1 MLTEK
6 RLMSP
11 TTSSGVSFELTPE
24 QKMLQKMARDFAAT
38 EIIPVA
44 EHFDQTAEFPIDII
58 NKGRELGLV
67 NLNISEQYG
76 GPGATV
82 FEECLVAE
90 ELAYGCS
97 GISTAMSVNNL
108 SALPIALGGTDQQKE
123 YWLGERMMDKGDLAA
138 YCVTEPAAGSNVVG
152 METRAERKN
161 GGYVI
166 NGSKIF
172 ISNVN
177 YASFYTVF
185 AVTDPSKRHKG
196 ISCFIIERDT
206 PGIKVSKHFDK
217 LGQRAADTAEIVF
230 ENVEVPAENMIGP
243 EGMGFILAMQ
253 VFDHSRPGV
262 AAGAVGVARRALEE
276 SIKYAKERETFGQPL
291 YQHQAIGFKIADMA
305 MNIEAARLLTWQAAI
320 AVDSGHANPKTAAFA
335 KAFAADMAMQVTVD
349 AVQVFGG
356 YGYMKEYPVEKLMRD
371 VKVFQIYE
379 GTSEIQRTIMVR
391 ELFR

>member
-1 MLTEK
+1 MEK
-6 RLMSP
+6 
-11 TTSSGVSFELTPE
+11 TAFTGIQFELSEE
-24 QKMLQKMARDFAAT
+24 QKQLQKLARDFAAR

-44 EHFDQTAEFPIDII
+44 EHYDRTGEFPIDII
-58 NKGRELGLV
+58 NKGREVGLV
-67 NLNISEQYG
+67 NLNIPLEYG
-76 GPGATV
+76 GPGASV
-82 FEECLVAE
+82 LEECIVAE

-108 SALPIALGGTDQQKE
+108 SSLPILIGGTEAQKDH
-123 YWLGERMMDKGDLAA
+123 WLGERMVGKGELAA

-152 METRAERKN
+152 MQTRAERVN
-161 GGYVI
+161 GHYVI

-177 YASFYTVF
+177 YANFYTVF
-185 AVTDPSKRHKG
+185 AVTDPAKKHKG
-196 ISCFIIERDT
+196 ISCFVIDRDT

-230 ENVEVPAENMIGP
+230 ENVEVPAENRIGE
-243 EGMGFILAMQ
+243 EGMGFLLAMK

-276 SIKYAKERETFGQPL
+276 SIKYAKERETFGQPIW
-291 YQHQAIGFKIADMA
+291 QHQAIGHKIADMA
-305 MNIEAARLLTWQAAI
+305 MNIEAARLLVYQAAWM
-320 AVDSGHANPKTAAFA
+320 VDHGVENPKAVAFA
-335 KAFAADMAMQVTVD
+335 KAFAADMAMKVTVD

-379 GTSEIQRTIMVR
+379 GTSEIQRNIIVR

>member
-1 MLTEK
+1 MLENVA
-6 RLMSP
+6 
-11 TTSSGVSFELTPE
+11 SSGLAFELTEE
-24 QKMLQKMARDFAAT
+24 QQMLQQLARDFAAK
-38 EIIPVA
+38 EIIPKA
-44 EHFDQTAEFPIDII
+44 EHYDRTAEFPLEII
-58 NKGRELGLV
+58 EKGRKAGLV
-67 NLNISEQYG
+67 NLNIPLEYG
-76 GPGATV
+76 GGGASV
-82 FEECLVAE
+82 LEECIVGE

-108 SALPIALGGTDQQKE
+108 SSLPIMLGGTQQQKD
-123 YWLGERMMDKGDLAA
+123 YWLGERMVGKGHLAA
-138 YCVTEPAAGSNVVG
+138 YCVTEPAAGSDVAG
-152 METRAERKN
+152 MQTRAERVN
-161 GGYVI
+161 GHYVI

-177 YASFYTVF
+177 YANFYTVF

-230 ENVEVPAENMIGP
+230 ENVEVPVENRIGE
-243 EGMGFILAMQ
+243 EGMGFMLAMQ

-262 AAGAVGVARRALEE
+262 AIGAVGVARRALEE
-276 SIKYAKERETFGQPL
+276 CVRYARERQTFSVPIW
-291 YQHQAIGFKIADMA
+291 QHQAVGHKIADMA
-305 MNIEAARLLTWQAAI
+305 MNIEAGRLLAYQAAWM
-320 AVDSGHANPKTAAFA
+320 VDHGVHNPKAVAYA
-335 KAFAADMAMQVTVD
+335 KAFAADMAMKVTVD

-379 GTSEIQRTIMVR
+379 GTSEIQRNIIVR

>member
-1 MLTEK
+1 MEHTAVQGL
-6 RLMSP
+6 
-11 TTSSGVSFELTPE
+11 SFELSEE
-24 QKMLQKMARDFAAT
+24 QKQLQKMARDFAAK
-38 EIIPVA
+38 EIIPAA
-44 EHFDQTAEFPIDII
+44 EHYDRTAEFPIDII
-58 NKGRELGLV
+58 NKGREIGLV
-67 NLNISEQYG
+67 NLNIPIEYG

-82 FEECLVAE
+82 LEECIVSE

-108 SALPIALGGTDQQKE
+108 SSLPILLGGTEQQKA
-123 YWLGERMMDKGDLAA
+123 YWLGERMVDKGQLAA

-152 METRAERKN
+152 MQTRAERKN
-161 GGYVI
+161 GHYVI

-185 AVTDPSKRHKG
+185 AVTDPSAKHKG
-196 ISCFIIERDT
+196 ISCFIVERDT

-217 LGQRAADTAEIVF
+217 LGQRAADTAEITF
-230 ENVEVPAENMIGP
+230 ENVEVPAENRIGA
-243 EGMGFILAMQ
+243 EGMGFMLAMT

-276 SIKYAKERETFGQPL
+276 SINYAKERETFGVPIW
-291 YQHQAIGFKIADMA
+291 QHQAVGHKIAEMA
-305 MNIEAARLLTWQAAI
+305 MNIEAARLLVYQAAWM
-320 AVDSGHANPKTAAFA
+320 VDRGIHNPKAVAYA
-335 KAFAADMAMQVTVD
+335 KAFAADMAMKVTVD

-379 GTSEIQRTIMVR
+379 GTSEIQRNIIVR

>member
-1 MLTEK
+1 MNAAQSTNGL
-6 RLMSP
+6 
-11 TTSSGVSFELTPE
+11 SFELTND
-24 QKMLQKMARDFAAT
+24 QLQLQKLARDFAAK
-38 EIIPVA
+38 EIIPKA
-44 EHFDQTAEFPIDII
+44 EHYDRTAEFPIDII
-58 NKGRELGLV
+58 KKGQNIGLV
-67 NLNISEQYG
+67 NLNIPLDYG

-82 FEECLVAE
+82 LEECIVAE

-108 SALPIALGGTDQQKE
+108 SSLPILLGGTNAQKD
-123 YWLGERMMDKGDLAA
+123 YWLGERMVGKGDLAA
-138 YCVTEPAAGSNVVG
+138 YCVTEPGAGSNVAG
-152 METRAERKN
+152 MQTRAEQVN
-161 GGYVI
+161 GHYVI

-177 YASFYTVF
+177 FSSFYTVF
-185 AVTDPSKRHKG
+185 AVTDPAKKHRG
-196 ISCFIIERDT
+196 ISCFVIERDT

-230 ENVEVPAENMIGP
+230 ENVEVPADNRIGE
-243 EGMGFILAMQ
+243 EGMGFMLAMS

-276 SIKYAKERETFGQPL
+276 CVKYAKERETFGQPIW
-291 YQHQAIGFKIADMA
+291 QHQAIGHKIADMA
-305 MNIEAARLLTWQAAI
+305 INTEAARLLVYQAAW
-320 AVDSGHANPKTAAFA
+320 AVDNNISNPKIVAAA

-356 YGYMKEYPVEKLMRD
+356 YGYMREYPVEKLMRD
-371 VKVFQIYE
+371 IKVFQIYE
-379 GTSEIQRTIMVR
+379 GTSEIQRNIIVR

>member
-1 MLTEK
+1 MVDQV
-6 RLMSP
+6 M
-11 TTSSGVSFELTPE
+11 TSAGISFELTDE
-24 QKMLQKMARDFAAT
+24 QKMLQKMARDFAEN

-44 EHFDQTAEFPIDII
+44 EHHDRTGDFPIDVI
-58 NKGRELGLV
+58 NKGRQLGLV
-67 NLNISEQYG
+67 NLNIPLEYG

-82 FEECLVAE
+82 FEECLAGE

-108 SALPIALGGTDQQKE
+108 SSLPVLIGGTEAQKA
-123 YWLGERMMDKGDLAA
+123 YWLGERMVDQGHLAA
-138 YCVTEPAAGSNVVG
+138 YCVTEPGAGSNVVG
-152 METRAERKN
+152 MQTRAERVN
-161 GGYVI
+161 GHYVI

-177 YASFYTVF
+177 YANFYTVF
-185 AVTDPSKRHKG
+185 AVTNASAKHKG
-196 ISCFIIERDT
+196 MSCFIIERDA
-206 PGIKVSKHFDK
+206 PGITVSKHFDK

-230 ENVEVPAENMIGP
+230 ENVEVPAENRIGE
-243 EGMGFILAMQ
+243 EGMGFMLAMH

-276 SIKYAKERETFGQPL
+276 SVKYAKSRETFGQPIW
-291 YQHQAIGFKIADMA
+291 QHQAIGHKIADMA
-305 MNIEAARLLTWQAAI
+305 INIEAARLLVWQAAWM
-320 AVDSGHANPKTAAFA
+320 VDHGVANPKLIAAA

-356 YGYMKEYPVEKLMRD
+356 YGFMKEYPVEKLMRD

-379 GTSEIQRTIMVR
+379 GTSEIQRNVIVR

>member
-1 MLTEK
+1 MMVDKVLT
-6 RLMSP
+6 
-11 TTSSGVSFELTPE
+11 SGVNFELTDD
-24 QKMLQKMARDFAAT
+24 QKMLQKMARDFTAR
-38 EIIPVA
+38 EIIPQA
-44 EHFDQTAEFPIDII
+44 EHFDKSAEFPIDII

-67 NLNISEQYG
+67 NLNIPDQYG
-76 GPGATV
+76 GPGASV
-82 FEECLVAE
+82 FEETLVQE

-108 SALPIALGGTDQQKE
+108 SSLPVLLGGTDKQKD
-123 YWLGERMMDKGDLAA
+123 YWLGERMVDKGQLAA
-138 YCVTEPAAGSNVVG
+138 YCVTEPGAGSNVVG
-152 METRAERKN
+152 MQTRAERRN
-161 GGYVI
+161 GHYVI

-185 AVTDPSKRHKG
+185 AVTDPSKKHRG

-206 PGIKVSKHFDK
+206 PGITVSRHFDK
-217 LGQRAADTAEIVF
+217 LGQRAADTAEITF
-230 ENVEVPAENMIGP
+230 ENVEVPAENRIGE
-243 EGMGFILAMQ
+243 EGMGFILAMT

-276 SIKYAKERETFGQPL
+276 SVKYAKQRETFGQPIW
-291 YQHQAIGFKIADMA
+291 QHQSIGHKIADMA
-305 MNIEAARLLTWQAAI
+305 INIEAARLLVWQAAWL
-320 AVDSGHANPKTAAFA
+320 VDNGAQNPKAVAFA
-335 KAFAADMAMQVTVD
+335 KAFAADMAMKVTVD

-356 YGYMKEYPVEKLMRD
+356 YGYMREYPVEKLMRD

-379 GTSEIQRTIMVR
+379 GTSEIQRNVIVR

>member
-1 MLTEK
+1 MNAAQLTNG
-6 RLMSP
+6 L
-11 TTSSGVSFELTPE
+11 SFELTDD
-24 QKMLQKMARDFAAT
+24 QLQLQKLARDFAAK
-38 EIIPVA
+38 EIIPKA
-44 EHFDQTAEFPIDII
+44 EHYDRMAEFPIDII
-58 NKGRELGLV
+58 KKGQNIGLV
-67 NLNISEQYG
+67 NLNIPLDYG

-82 FEECLVAE
+82 LEECIVAE

-108 SALPIALGGTDQQKE
+108 SSLPILLGGTNAQKD
-123 YWLGERMMDKGDLAA
+123 YWLGERMVGKGDLAA
-138 YCVTEPAAGSNVVG
+138 YCVTEPGAGSNVAG
-152 METRAERKN
+152 MQTRAERVN
-161 GGYVI
+161 GHYVI

-177 YASFYTVF
+177 FSNFYTVF
-185 AVTDPSKRHKG
+185 AVTDPAKKHRG
-196 ISCFIIERDT
+196 ISCFVIERDT

-230 ENVEVPAENMIGP
+230 ENVEVPADNRIGE
-243 EGMGFILAMQ
+243 EGMGFMLAMS

-276 SIKYAKERETFGQPL
+276 CVKYAKERETFGQPIW
-291 YQHQAIGFKIADMA
+291 QHQAIGHKIADMA
-305 MNIEAARLLTWQAAI
+305 INTEAARLLVYQAAW
-320 AVDSGHANPKTAAFA
+320 AVDNNISNPKIVAAA

-356 YGYMKEYPVEKLMRD
+356 YGYMREYPVEKLMRD
-371 VKVFQIYE
+371 IKVFQIYE
-379 GTSEIQRTIMVR
+379 GTSEIQRNIIVR

>member
-1 MLTEK
+1 MDAANGL
-6 RLMSP
+6 
-11 TTSSGVSFELTPE
+11 SFELSE
-24 QKMLQKMARDFAAT
+24 DQLQLQKLARDFAAK
-38 EIIPVA
+38 EIIPKA
-44 EHFDQTAEFPIDII
+44 EHFDRTAEFPIDII
-58 NKGRELGLV
+58 NKGRAIGLV
-67 NLNISEQYG
+67 NLNIPLDYG

-82 FEECLVAE
+82 LEECIVAE

-97 GISTAMSVNNL
+97 GISTSMSVNNL
-108 SALPIALGGTDQQKE
+108 SSLPIMLGGTESQKD
-123 YWLGERMMDKGDLAA
+123 YWLGERMVGKGDLAA
-138 YCVTEPAAGSNVVG
+138 YCVTEPAAGSNVAG
-152 METRAERKN
+152 MQTRAERVN
-161 GGYVI
+161 GHYVI

-177 YASFYTVF
+177 YSSFYTVF
-185 AVTDPSKRHKG
+185 AVTDPTKKHKG

-230 ENVEVPAENMIGP
+230 ENVEVPAENRIGE
-243 EGMGFILAMQ
+243 EGMGFMLAMA

-276 SIKYAKERETFGQPL
+276 SVKYAKERETFGQPL
-291 YQHQAIGFKIADMA
+291 WQHQAIGHKIADMA
-305 MNIEAARLLTWQAAI
+305 INIEAARLLVHQAAW
-320 AVDSGHANPKTAAFA
+320 AVDNGIANPKIVAAA

-356 YGYMKEYPVEKLMRD
+356 YGYMREYPVEKLMRD
-371 VKVFQIYE
+371 IKVFQIYE
-379 GTSEIQRTIMVR
+379 GTSEIQRNIIVR

>member
-1 MLTEK
+1 MNATDTL
-6 RLMSP
+6 RGL
-11 TTSSGVSFELTPE
+11 GFELTDD
-24 QKMLQKMARDFAAT
+24 QKQLQKLARDFAAK

-44 EHFDQTAEFPIDII
+44 EHFDRTAEFPIDII
-58 NKGRELGLV
+58 NRGRKIGLV
-67 NLNISEQYG
+67 NLNIPLEYG

-82 FEECLVAE
+82 LEECIVGE

-108 SALPIALGGTDQQKE
+108 SSLPIMLGGTDAQKDL
-123 YWLGERMMDKGDLAA
+123 WLGDRMVGRGDLAA
-138 YCVTEPAAGSNVVG
+138 YCVTEPAAGSNVAG
-152 METRAERKN
+152 IQTRAERVN
-161 GGYVI
+161 GHYVI

-185 AVTDPSKRHKG
+185 AVTDPAKRQKG
-196 ISCFIIERDT
+196 ISCFVIDRDT
-206 PGIKVSKHFDK
+206 PGITVSKHFDK

-230 ENVEVPAENMIGP
+230 ENVEVPAENRIGE
-243 EGMGFILAMQ
+243 EGQGFMLAMT

-262 AAGAVGVARRALEE
+262 ASGAVGVARRALEE
-276 SIKYAKERETFGQPL
+276 CVKYAKERETFGQPIW
-291 YQHQAIGFKIADMA
+291 QHQAVGHKIADMA
-305 MNIEAARLLTWQAAI
+305 INIEAARLLTYQAAWM
-320 AVDSGHANPKTAAFA
+320 VDNGIANPKVVAAA
-335 KAFAADMAMQVTVD
+335 KAFAADMAMQVTID

-371 VKVFQIYE
+371 IKVFQIYE
-379 GTSEIQRTIMVR
+379 GTSEIQRNIIVR

>member
-1 MLTEK
+1 MTQVALG
-6 RLMSP
+6 LN
-11 TTSSGVSFELTPE
+11 FELTEE
-24 QKMLQKMARDFAAT
+24 QQMLQKMARDFAAQ

-44 EHFDQTAEFPIDII
+44 AHFDETAEFPIDII
-58 NKGRELGLV
+58 DKGRRIGLV
-67 NLNISEQYG
+67 NLNIPEEYG
-76 GPGATV
+76 GPGASV
-82 FEECLVAE
+82 LDECIVGE

-108 SALPIALGGTDQQKE
+108 SSLPIRLAGTDAQKA
-123 YWLGERMMDKGDLAA
+123 YWLGERMMENGDLAA

-152 METRAERKN
+152 MQTRAEKQGDHYLIN
-161 GGYVI
+161 GG
-166 NGSKIF
+166 KIF

-185 AVTDPSKRHKG
+185 AVTDPAARHRG
-196 ISCFIIERDT
+196 ISCFIVERDS
-206 PGIKVSKHFDK
+206 PGITVSRHFDK
-217 LGQRAADTAEIVF
+217 LGQRAADTAEISF
-230 ENVEVPAENMIGP
+230 ENVEVPEANRIGAEGQ
-243 EGMGFILAMQ
+243 GFMLAMQ

-276 SIKYAKERETFGQPL
+276 SVKYAKERETFGQPL
-291 YQHQAIGFKIADMA
+291 WQHQAVGHKIADMA
-305 MNIEAARLLTWQAAI
+305 INVEAARLLVWQAAWL
-320 AVDSGHANPKTAAFA
+320 VDHGASNPKAVAYA

-379 GTSEIQRTIMVR
+379 GTSEIQRNIIVR

>member
-1 MLTEK
+1 MVQATY
-6 RLMSP
+6 
-11 TTSSGVSFELTPE
+11 SGISFELSDE
-24 QKMLQKMARDFAAT
+24 QQQLQKMARDFAAR

-44 EHFDQTAEFPIDII
+44 EHFDQTAEFPIDIV
-58 NKGRELGLV
+58 NKGRDLGLV
-67 NLNISEQYG
+67 NLNVPLEYG
-76 GPGATV
+76 GPGANV
-82 FEECLVAE
+82 LEETIVSE

-108 SALPIALGGTDQQKE
+108 SSLPILIGGTEQQKE
-123 YWLGERMMDKGDLAA
+123 YWLGERMSTKGDLAA
-138 YCVTEPAAGSNVVG
+138 YCVTEPGAGSNVAG
-152 METRAERKN
+152 IQTRAERKN
-161 GGYVI
+161 GHYVV

-177 YASFYTVF
+177 YSSFYTVF
-185 AVTDPSKRHKG
+185 ALTDPGARHRG

-230 ENVEVPAENMIGP
+230 ENVEVPAENRIGA
-243 EGMGFILAMQ
+243 EGQGFMLAMK

-262 AAGAVGVARRALEE
+262 AAGAVGVARRAMEE
-276 SIKYAKERETFGQPL
+276 CIKYAKERETFGQPIW
-291 YQHQAIGFKIADMA
+291 QHQAIGHKIADMA
-305 MNIEAARLLTWQAAI
+305 INIEAARLLTRQAAWL
-320 AVDSGHANPKTAAFA
+320 VDHGAENPKMAAYA
-335 KAFAADMAMQVTVD
+335 KAFAADMAMKVTVD

-371 VKVFQIYE
+371 IKVFQIYE
-379 GTSEIQRTIMVR
+379 GTSEIQRNIIVR

>member
-1 MLTEK
+1 MEK
-6 RLMSP
+6 
-11 TTSSGVSFELTPE
+11 TAFSGIQFELSEE
-24 QKMLQKMARDFAAT
+24 QKQLQKLARDFAIR

-44 EHFDQTAEFPIDII
+44 EHYDRTGEFPIEII
-58 NKGRELGLV
+58 NKGREVGLV
-67 NLNISEQYG
+67 NLNIPLEYG
-76 GPGATV
+76 GPGASV
-82 FEECLVAE
+82 LEECIVSE

-108 SALPIALGGTDQQKE
+108 SSLPILIGGTEAQKE
-123 YWLGERMMDKGDLAA
+123 HWLGERMVGRGELAA

-152 METRAERKN
+152 MQTRAERVN
-161 GGYVI
+161 GHYVI

-185 AVTDPSKRHKG
+185 AVTDPAKKHKG
-196 ISCFIIERDT
+196 ISCFVVDRDT

-230 ENVEVPAENMIGP
+230 ENVEVPAENRIGE
-243 EGMGFILAMQ
+243 EGMGFLLAMK

-276 SIKYAKERETFGQPL
+276 SIKYAKERETFGQPIW
-291 YQHQAIGFKIADMA
+291 QHQAIGHKIADMA
-305 MNIEAARLLTWQAAI
+305 MNIEAARLLVYQAAWM
-320 AVDSGHANPKTAAFA
+320 VDHGIENPKAVAFA
-335 KAFAADMAMQVTVD
+335 KAFAADMAMKVTVD

-379 GTSEIQRTIMVR
+379 GTSEIQRNIIVR

>member
-1 MLTEK
+1 MEK
-6 RLMSP
+6 
-11 TTSSGVSFELTPE
+11 TAFTGIQFELSEE
-24 QKMLQKMARDFAAT
+24 QKQLQKLARDFAAR

-44 EHFDQTAEFPIDII
+44 EHYDRTGEFPIDVI
-58 NKGRELGLV
+58 NKGREVGLV
-67 NLNISEQYG
+67 NLNIPLEYG
-76 GPGATV
+76 GPGASV
-82 FEECLVAE
+82 LEECIVAE

-108 SALPIALGGTDQQKE
+108 SSLPILIGGTEAQKDH
-123 YWLGERMMDKGDLAA
+123 WLGERMVGKGELAA

-152 METRAERKN
+152 MQTRAERVN
-161 GGYVI
+161 GHYVI

-185 AVTDPSKRHKG
+185 AVTDPAKKHKG
-196 ISCFIIERDT
+196 ISCFVIDRDT

-230 ENVEVPAENMIGP
+230 ENVEVPAENRIGE
-243 EGMGFILAMQ
+243 EGMGFLLAMK

-276 SIKYAKERETFGQPL
+276 SIKYAKERETFGQPIW
-291 YQHQAIGFKIADMA
+291 QHQAIGHKIADMA
-305 MNIEAARLLTWQAAI
+305 MNIEAARLLVYQAAWM
-320 AVDSGHANPKTAAFA
+320 VDHGVENPKAVAFA
-335 KAFAADMAMQVTVD
+335 KAFAADMAMKVTVD

-379 GTSEIQRTIMVR
+379 GTSEIQRNIIVR

>member
-1 MLTEK
+1 MVQTAV
-6 RLMSP
+6 
-11 TTSSGVSFELTPE
+11 SGLNFELNEE
-24 QKMLQKMARDFAAT
+24 QKQLQKMARDFAAR
-38 EIIPVA
+38 EITPVA
-44 EHFDQTAEFPIDII
+44 EHFDQSAEFPIDII
-58 NKGRELGLV
+58 NKGREIGLV
-67 NLNISEQYG
+67 NLNIPLDYG
-76 GPGATV
+76 GPGASV
-82 FEECLVAE
+82 LEECIVAE

-108 SALPIALGGTDQQKE
+108 SSLPILIGGTDEQKA
-123 YWLGERMMDKGDLAA
+123 YWLGERMVEQGHLAA
-138 YCVTEPAAGSNVVG
+138 YCVTEPAAGSNVAG
-152 METRAERKN
+152 MQARAERRN
-161 GGYVI
+161 GHYVI

-177 YASFYTVF
+177 FSNFYTVF
-185 AVTDPSKRHKG
+185 AVTDPSARHRG

-230 ENVEVPAENMIGP
+230 ENVEVPEANRIGA
-243 EGMGFILAMQ
+243 EGMGFLLAMK

-262 AAGAVGVARRALEE
+262 AAGAVGVARRAMEE
-276 SIKYAKERETFGQPL
+276 CIKYAKERETFGQPIW
-291 YQHQAIGFKIADMA
+291 QHQAIGHKIADMA
-305 MNIEAARLLTWQAAI
+305 INIEAARLLVWQAAWM
-320 AVDSGHANPKTAAFA
+320 VDHGAENPKMAAYA

-379 GTSEIQRTIMVR
+379 GTSEIQRNIIVR

>member
-1 MLTEK
+1 MTDKVASLGIT
-6 RLMSP
+6 
-11 TTSSGVSFELTPE
+11 FELTEE
-24 QKMLQKMARDFAAT
+24 QQMLQQLARDFAAK
-38 EIIPVA
+38 EIIPKA
-44 EHFDQTAEFPIDII
+44 EHYDRTAEFPIDII
-58 NKGRELGLV
+58 HRGRHAGLV
-67 NLNISEQYG
+67 NLNIPAEYG
-76 GPGATV
+76 GAGANV
-82 FEECLVAE
+82 LEECIVGE

-108 SALPIALGGTDQQKE
+108 SSLPIALGGTPQQRD
-123 YWLGERMMDKGDLAA
+123 YWLGERMMDQGHLAA
-138 YCVTEPAAGSNVVG
+138 YCVTEPAAGSDVAG
-152 METRAERKN
+152 MQTRAERRN
-161 GGYVI
+161 GHYVI

-177 YASFYTVF
+177 FANFYTVF
-185 AVTDPSKRHKG
+185 AVTDPGKRHKG

-230 ENVEVPAENMIGP
+230 ENVEVPADNRIGE
-243 EGMGFILAMQ
+243 EGMGFMLAMT

-276 SIKYAKERETFGQPL
+276 CVKYAKERLTFGVPIW
-291 YQHQAIGFKIADMA
+291 QHQSVGHKIADMA
-305 MNIEAARLLTWQAAI
+305 MNIEAARLLTWQAAWM
-320 AVDSGHANPKTAAFA
+320 VDNGIQNPKAVAYA
-335 KAFAADMAMQVTVD
+335 KAFAADMAMKVTVD

-356 YGYMKEYPVEKLMRD
+356 YGYMREYPVEKLMRD

-379 GTSEIQRTIMVR
+379 GTSEIQRNVIVR